1 MSARSLPL
9 PLVCLLLGL
18 FASGCTVQ
26 RFQSDTAATLEWL
39 RLTHGAHIDAT
50 ARWQLPRGTRIEVV
64 ETAPA
69 PDPAWLAAAQAGVD
83 QAYPGAGP
91 ATDAPLVLVVS
102 WPTDEPVPPARK
114 VSLWEVVD
122 LDQYLPDLQPRLH
135 LRVAL
140 VRRADQRVIEAAAIK
155 ATPHWFAPE
164 SSAPTLLQTAFREF
178 AETFT
183 TRY

>member
-1 MSARSLPL
+1 MSIRAASLVL
-9 PLVCLLLGL
+9 AWLLLAG
-18 FASGCTVQ
+18 ASAGCTVQ
-26 RFQSDTAATLEWL
+26 RFQADTTATLEWL
-39 RLTHGAHIDAT
+39 RLTHGAHVDST

-64 ETAPA
+64 EMAPA

-83 QAYPGAGP
+83 QAYPGVGP
-91 ATDAPLVLVVS
+91 AADAPLVLLVS
-102 WPTDEPVPPARK
+102 WATDDPVPPARK
-114 VSLWEVVD
+114 VSFWEVVD

-140 VRRADQRVIEAAAIK
+140 VRRADQQVIEVAAIK
-155 ATPHWFAPE
+155 ATPYWFAPE

-178 AETFT
+178 AESFT

>member
-1 MSARSLPL
+1 MRILRTSLVWLLVGLASA
-9 PLVCLLLGL
+9 
-18 FASGCTVQ
+18 GCTVQ

-39 RLTHGAHIDAT
+39 RLTHGAQVDAT
-50 ARWQLPRGTRIEVV
+50 ARWQLPRGSRIEVV
-64 ETAPA
+64 ELAPA

-83 QAYPGAGP
+83 RAYPGVGP
-91 ATDAPLVLVVS
+91 ATDAPLVLLVS
-102 WPTDEPVPPARK
+102 WPTEKPVPPARK

-140 VRRADQRVIEAAAIK
+140 VRRADQRVIEAAAIR
-155 ATPHWFAPE
+155 ATPYWFAPE
-164 SSAPTLLQTAFREF
+164 SSAPRLLQVAFHEF